1 MYSLWPRVAAAA
13 RYAIDIRFRLL
24 DYFYTAFYV
33 QTTTGKPSLNPMFYV
48 YPTDSNTFAVDGQ
61 FFYGDAVLVSPVLEE
76 NSTTVDIYLPDDIFY
91 DWNNGFS
98 PVRGN
103 GANVTLSDVDFNT
116 IPLHIRGGCVL
127 PLRAESAN
135 TTTELRKK
143 PFQLLVAP
151 GLDGSATGSL
161 YLDEGD
167 LLEQPST
174 TFISFIYSGGSL
186 SMTGD
191 YSYQAGVSVEAVTI
205 LGVSSPPQSVNIG
218 GSESTSFTYDETTQ
232 VLTIIATIPLTGD
245 ATISVGQG
253 LTQPYTGAATELLR
267 SWSLLGFA
275 MLVAATLYLL

>member
-1 MYSLWPRVAAAA
+1 
-13 RYAIDIRFRLL
+13 
-24 DYFYTAFYV
+24 
-33 QTTTGKPSLNPMFYV
+33 MFYA
-48 YPTDSNTFAVDGQ
+48 YPTDSNTFAIDGQ
-61 FFYGDAVLVSPVLEE
+61 FLYGDAVLVSPVLEE
-76 NSTTVDIYLPDDIFY
+76 NSTTVDIYLPNDIFY

-103 GANVTLSDVDFNT
+103 AANVTLSDVDFNT
-116 IPLHIRGGCVL
+116 IPLHIRGGFVL

-174 TFISFIYSGGSL
+174 TFINFTYSGGSL
-186 SMTGD
+186 SMTGN
-191 YSYQAGVSVEAVTI
+191 YGYQVVVNIEAVTV

-218 GSESTSFTYDETTQ
+218 GSESTSFTYNEATQ
-232 VLTIIATIPLTGD
+232 ALTVNATIPLTGD
-245 ATISVGQG
+245 VTIRVGQG
-253 LTQPYTGAATELLR
+253 LTQPYIGAAMRLGG
-267 SWSLLGFA
+267 SWTFFGFA
-275 MLVAATLYLL
+275 VTIAVTMCML